1 MFCLPQDVEVI
12 YRRKYLITINDFIK
26 EYKLKNE
33 ATSNT
38 KIRHILSSLSLND
51 VWIYLRDGLF
61 ASDIG
66 IVNFDPSKETHWV
79 LFINEIYFPSYGIV
93 CPKKLAKIIIKRNK
107 YCVYS
112 EYQRQKMIV
121 FVRAIVY
128 T

>member
-79 LFINEIYFPSYGIV
+79 LFINEIYFPSYCIV